1 MASPAESPWAAA
13 PPRCPPDNLDPGGY
27 SPAAKGLTQTLKVT
41 NSNLAAQ
48 PTLGTLDADGL
59 RSKVLELI
67 EQAVI
72 VTDVAGA
79 IIYMNPFAERLYGWP
94 ADEAEGRNVLEVTV
108 PDVSREQAGEILASL
123 GAGNSW
129 SGDFTVQHRDGTRFL
144 ASVTDTPFHDE
155 QGTLCAII
163 GVSFDTTERARA
175 KELLQRSEARF
186 RAVSDGAP
194 VGIFEADAEGRYV
207 YFNSVAGGLL
217 EAGPGD
223 AWQDSV
229 HAEDRERIRREWSYA
244 LGVDGSLASE
254 FRIRRPDGRALL
266 VQGHVSAL
274 RNPDGTIVGHV
285 GAIVDVTEN
294 HFLRMQLALASRT
307 ASIGTLAAS
316 AAHQIESPLSRS
328 ILDQGVA
335 LDLARGAR
343 KRLLEGGPFDRDTAL
358 EVVGDM
364 IRALE
369 DAQADGRGLTRIVK
383 QLASY
388 AESAPGRI
396 RVRLYDVVSQAI
408 HWLPRGVTDAAT
420 IEIKN
425 LDEQEVSA
433 SVGQIEQVL
442 VNLLTNAARATQPGI
457 RGKVTVQIGRGAPG
471 MARVDVIDRGG
482 GIVASALADIF
493 QPFTRT
499 RKGSAGKRTGLGLAI
514 SHSIVA
520 SHAGTLT
527 VASVVGRGSTFRME
541 LPTAV
546 ATA

>member
-1 MASPAESPWAAA
+1 MDERERHQAILAVNRAIASAEDQAEILRLVVERAADITGA
-13 PPRCPPDNLDPGGY
+13 TACVLLLAGDDGLARVVRSTGIYPD
-27 SPAAKGLTQTLKVT
+27 
-41 NSNLAAQ
+41 LAADLAADLVV
-48 PTLGTLDADGL
+48 PLSEHLDADLRSRLGLKVEDGFVGAPVIGKAGL
-59 RSKVLELI
+59 R
-67 EQAVI
+67 
-72 VTDVAGA
+72 G
-79 IIYMNPFAERLYGWP
+79 
-94 ADEAEGRNVLEVTV
+94 
-108 PDVSREQAGEILASL
+108 ILA
-123 GAGNSW
+123 
-129 SGDFTVQHRDGTRFL
+129 VYRK
-144 ASVTDTPFHDE
+144 ASHGVNASDDE
-155 QGTLCAII
+155 EVLSAFADQAAIALDN
-163 GVSFDTTERARA
+163 VESRR
-175 KELLQRSEARF
+175 LLQRSEARF
-186 RAVSDGAP
+186 RAVADEAP
-194 VGIFEADAEGRYV
+194 VGIFEADAQGRYA
-207 YFNSVAGGLL
+207 YFNTVAGKLL
-217 EAGPGD
+217 GAVPGD

-229 HAEDRERIRREWSYA
+229 HAEDRERVRREWSHA
-244 LGVDGSLASE
+244 LAGGGVLASE
-254 FRIRRPDGRALL
+254 YRLPPREGRALL
-266 VQGHVSAL
+266 VHGHVSAL
-274 RNPDGTIVGHV
+274 RDPAGTVVGHV

-316 AAHQIESPLSRS
+316 AAHQIESPLTRS

-343 KRLLEGGPFDRDTAL
+343 KRLLEGGPFNRDTAL

-433 SVGQIEQVL
+433 SVGQIEQVI
-442 VNLLTNAARATQPGI
+442 VNLVTNAARATQPGT
-457 RGKVTVQIGRGAPG
+457 RGKVTVQIGKGAPG
-471 MARVDVIDRGG
+471 MARIDVIDRGA

-493 QPFTRT
+493 HPFTR
-499 RKGSAGKRTGLGLAI
+499 KGAAGKRMGLGLAI

-527 VASVVGRGSTFRME
+527 VTSVLGRGSTFRME
-541 LPTAV
+541 LPAIPSG
-546 ATA
+546 A

>member
-1 MASPAESPWAAA
+1 M
-13 PPRCPPDNLDPGGY
+13 
-27 SPAAKGLTQTLKVT
+27 T
-41 NSNLAAQ
+41 NSNLPGK

-72 VTDVAGA
+72 VTDIAGVV
-79 IIYMNPFAERLYGWP
+79 IYMNPFAERLYGWHSG
-94 ADEAEGRNVLEVTV
+94 EAAGRNVIEITV
-108 PDVSREQAGEILASL
+108 PDVSRKQADEIFASL
-123 GAGNSW
+123 QAGNSW
-129 SGDFTVQHRDGTRFL
+129 SGDFTVQRRDGTRFL

-155 QGTLCAII
+155 QGTLCAVI

-175 KELLQRSEARF
+175 EELLRRSEARF

-194 VGIFEADAEGRYV
+194 VGIFEADADGRYV
-207 YFNSVAGGLL
+207 YFNPMAGGLL
-217 EAGPGD
+217 GAVPGD

-229 HAEDRERIRREWSYA
+229 HPEDRERVRREWSYA
-244 LGVDGSLASE
+244 VGVDGVLASE
-254 FRIRRPDGRALL
+254 FRLHRRDGRALL
-266 VQGHVSAL
+266 VQGHVTAL
-274 RNPDGTIVGHV
+274 RDRGGAVVGQV

-307 ASIGTLAAS
+307 AFIGTLAAS
-316 AAHQIESPLSRS
+316 AAHQIESPLTRS

-343 KRLLEGGPFDRDTAL
+343 KRLLEGGPFNRDTAL

-383 QLASY
+383 KLASY
-388 AESAPGRI
+388 ADSAPGRI

-408 HWLPRGVTDAAT
+408 HWLPRGITDAVS

-433 SVGQIEQVL
+433 SVGQIEQVI
-442 VNLLTNAARATQPGI
+442 VNLLTNAARATQPGS

-471 MARVDVIDRGG
+471 MARIDVIDRGA
-482 GIVASALADIF
+482 GIVPSALADIF
-493 QPFTRT
+493 QPFP
-499 RKGSAGKRTGLGLAI
+499 RKGTAGKRTGLGLAI

-520 SHAGTLT
+520 SHSGTLT
-527 VASVVGRGSTFRME
+527 VASVLGRGSTFRVE

-546 ATA
+546 ATV